1 MFTPANPQ
9 AARVALVGCSAR
21 KLNRGAHAREF
32 YTSAL
37 FRAAIT
43 YAEAKC
49 NAVRVVS
56 ALYGAVELD
65 AWLEPYDRN
74 LRAFGKRD
82 REGWGV
88 RTVAEV
94 IGGFP
99 VPPLFV
105 VLAGQVYA
113 DALVF
118 GAHWHNLPRPE
129 EPLRGREGVR
139 GAGGVAQGM
148 SVAGRLSPPGFSAAS
163 IARTSGSNCQ

>member
-1 MFTPANPQ
+1 MFTQAKPG

-21 KLNRGAHAREF
+21 KLDRGAPARAF

-37 FRAAIT
+37 FRAAVA
-43 YAEAKC
+43 YAEATC
-49 NAVRVVS
+49 DAVRVVS
-56 ALYGAVELD
+56 AFYGVVTLD

-82 REGWGV
+82 REEWGV

-94 IGGFP
+94 LGGFA
-99 VPPLFV
+99 VPPLLV

-129 EPLRGREGVR
+129 EPLRGVKGC
-139 GAGGVAQGM
+139 GARVAW
-148 SVAGRLSPPGFSAAS
+148 L
-163 IARTSGSNCQ
+163 ARYTWRPA

>member
-1 MFTPANPQ
+1 MFTQ
-9 AARVALVGCSAR
+9 AKPGAQRVALVGCSAR
-21 KLNRGAHAREF
+21 KLGRGAPAREF

-37 FRAAIT
+37 FRAAVT

-49 NAVRVVS
+49 DAVRVVS

-65 AWLEPYDRN
+65 TWLDPYDRN
-74 LRAFGKRD
+74 LRSFGKRY

-94 IGGFP
+94 IGGFA
-99 VPPLFV
+99 VPPLLV

-129 EPLRGREGVR
+129 EPLRGVKGCGARVAWLSR
-139 GAGGVAQGM
+139 HTAGAGVGG
-148 SVAGRLSPPGFSAAS
+148 
-163 IARTSGSNCQ
+163 

>member
-1 MFTPANPQ
+1 MFTQTKPRAP
-9 AARVALVGCSAR
+9 RVALVGCSVR
-21 KLNRGAHAREF
+21 KLDRGAPAREF

-37 FRAAIT
+37 FRAAVA

-49 NAVRVVS
+49 DAVRVVS

-94 IGGFP
+94 IGGFA
-99 VPPLFV
+99 VPPLLV

-129 EPLRGREGVR
+129 EPLRGVKGCGARVAWLKERTPRQQQIAGVR
-139 GAGGVAQGM
+139 C
-148 SVAGRLSPPGFSAAS
+148 S
-163 IARTSGSNCQ
+163 

>member
-1 MFTPANPQ
+1 MFTQVNPR
-9 AARVALVGCSAR
+9 APRVALVGCSAR
-21 KLNRGAHAREF
+21 KLDRGAPAREL

-37 FRAAIT
+37 FRAAVA

-49 NAVRVVS
+49 DAVRVVS

-65 AWLEPYDRN
+65 AHLEPYDRN

-94 IGGFP
+94 IGGFA
-99 VPPLFV
+99 VPPVLV

-129 EPLRGREGVR
+129 EPLRGVKGCGARVAWLKEQTSWQQVR
-139 GAGGVAQGM
+139 GAR
-148 SVAGRLSPPGFSAAS
+148 SSA
-163 IARTSGSNCQ
+163 